1 MSKPHISVL
10 VGSLRKESIA
20 RKITLQVIELN
31 RDKANFE
38 ILNIGDLPLYN
49 EDLETEKKE
58 PVSWSDFRAALKKSE
73 GILFVTPEYNRSL
86 PGCLKNAIDVGSR
99 PKGDNAW
106 SNLPVA
112 AISHSQGSMG
122 GIAAH
127 LHLKSL
133 LPTLNAFLMPQPE
146 MYLSN
151 SGKLMDEKGDFAD
164 PKTLAL
170 VQKFS
175 DSMLQWF
182 ERFKR

>member
-1 MSKPHISVL
+1 MAKLKVSVL

-20 RKITLQVIELN
+20 LKIAKKVIDLN
-31 RDKANFE
+31 AGSLDLE

-49 EDLETEKKE
+49 EDLDTEKTE
-58 PVSWSDFRAALKKSE
+58 PNSWAEFRQKLKDSD

-99 PKGDNAW
+99 PKDQNAW
-106 SNLPVA
+106 ANLPVA

-133 LPTLNAFLMPQPE
+133 LPTLNCYLMPQPE
-146 MYLSN
+146 MYLPN
-151 SGKLMDEKGDFAD
+151 SGKLFDEKGDFAD
-164 PKTLAL
+164 PKSAAL

-175 DSMLQWF
+175 ESMIKWF
-182 ERFKR
+182 ERF

>member
-1 MSKPHISVL
+1 MSKPKISVL

-20 RKITLQVIELN
+20 RKIALKVIELN
-31 RDKANFE
+31 RDAGDFE

-58 PVSWSDFRAALKKSE
+58 PNSWLEFRAALKKSD
-73 GILFVTPEYNRSL
+73 GVLFVTPEYNRSL

-106 SNLPVA
+106 ANLPVA

-122 GIAAH
+122 GLASH
-127 LHLKSL
+127 LQLKAL
-133 LPTLNAFLMPQPE
+133 LPTLNTFLMPQPE
-146 MYLSN
+146 MYLAN

-164 PKTLAL
+164 PKSLAL

-175 DSMLQWF
+175 ESMLKWF
-182 ERFKR
+182 ERFRK